1 MPHMVEWYRKILLSF
16 GMEMGRL
23 PKACS
28 SAPRRA
34 FKRPRDNYHHLY
46 DEEDSDDARYNS
58 LVP

>member
-34 FKRPRDNYHHLY
+34 FQRPRGDYNHL
-46 DEEDSDDARYNS
+46 
-58 LVP
+58 